1 MKAAVVQDE
10 FAIQN
15 KKFRFLRLMAYFRPF
30 IPLLVLSVVLA
41 ILVNAAIL
49 AKPYIIKMVIDN
61 YIVKGNY
68 DTHSI
73 WLLGLLYLLMVL
85 VGSGLGYMQTNI
97 LTFIGQKIMFTIRNR
112 IFEHIQ
118 KMSMSFFDKNSTGRI
133 LTRVTNDVEAL
144 NEVFSGVM
152 VDIIRNFIMLAGIII
167 MMFTLDV
174 RLAFASI
181 SCVPIIAGIMVVYR
195 IAARK
200 NFVKMKGF
208 LAKINGFLAENISGM
223 KLVQIFNREKEKYE
237 ELRKLD
243 GEYFKCSLRE
253 VVLNS
258 FSRPVVDI
266 VNNLT
271 IAVLIIFCMGRILE
285 GSLEIGVLFAFIA
298 YIKQFF
304 EPISEI
310 SEKYTSIQSAIV
322 SSERIFDI
330 LDKQDTQ
337 EDMLGGKPAGRL
349 RGRIEFEN
357 VWFAYEGEAWVL
369 KDVSFS
375 IDPGETAAFVGAT
388 GSGKTTIIS
397 LMMRFYDI
405 QKGRI
410 LIDGQDIRE
419 YRLEDLRRQITVVLQ
434 DVFLFAGDIR
444 SNIRLNNKNITDEDI
459 ERAAHYVSANSF
471 IESLPGK
478 YDEEVKERGCT
489 FSAGQKQL
497 LSFVRAVA
505 FNPAVLVL
513 DEATASIDTS
523 TEQAIREAMS
533 KISRDRTSVIIAH
546 RLSTIRNADKI
557 LVMNKGRIRETG
569 NHDEL
574 MELGGIYCRLY
585 RAQKEG

>member
-1 MKAAVVQDE
+1 MKAENVQDE
-10 FAIQN
+10 FTVQK
-15 KKFRFLRLMAYFRPF
+15 KKFRFMRLMGYFKPF
-30 IPLLVLSVVLA
+30 VPLLLISVVLA
-41 ILVNAAIL
+41 FLVNAAIL
-49 AKPYIIKMVIDN
+49 AKPYIIKLVIDD
-61 YIVKGNY
+61 YIVESNY
-68 DTHSI
+68 DMHSI
-73 WLLGLLYLLMVL
+73 WLLGLFYFLMVFL
-85 VGSGLGYMQTNI
+85 GSGLGYLQTNI
-97 LTFIGQKIMFTIRNR
+97 LTYVGQKIMFNIRNQ

-144 NEVFSGVM
+144 NELFSGVM
-152 VDIIRNFIMLAGIII
+152 VDLIRNIIMLAGIII
-167 MMFTLDV
+167 MMFSLDA
-174 RLAFASI
+174 RLALVSI
-181 SCVPIIAGIMVVYR
+181 SCVPIIAAIMVVYR

-200 NFVKMKGF
+200 NFVRMKGL

-271 IAVLIIFCMGRILE
+271 IAVLVIFCVGRILE

-310 SEKYTSIQSAIV
+310 SEKYTAIQSAIV
-322 SSERIFDI
+322 SSERIFDV

-337 EDMLGGKPAGRL
+337 ENMICGKETGRF

-357 VWFAYEGEAWVL
+357 VWFAYEGEGWVL
-369 KDVSFS
+369 KDVNFS
-375 IDPGETAAFVGAT
+375 INPGETVAFVGAT

-410 LIDGQDIRE
+410 LIDGRDIRE
-419 YRLEDLRRQITVVLQ
+419 YRLKDLRRQITVVLQ
-434 DVFLFAGDIR
+434 DIFLFAGDIR
-444 SNIRLNNKNITDEDI
+444 SNIRLNNISISDEDI
-459 ERAAHYVSANSF
+459 ENAARYVSADSF

-523 TEQAIREAMS
+523 TEQAIQEAMS

-557 LVMNKGRIRETG
+557 LVMYKGRIRETG
-569 NHDEL
+569 KHDEL
-574 MELGGIYCRLY
+574 MELGGLYCRLY
-585 RAQKEG
+585 RAQTET

>member
-1 MKAAVVQDE
+1 MKAGTVQDE
-10 FAIQN
+10 FIIQK
-15 KKFRFLRLMAYFRPF
+15 KKFRFMRLMGYFKPF
-30 IPLLVLSVVLA
+30 VPLLLISVVLA
-41 ILVNAAIL
+41 FLVNAAIL
-49 AKPYIIKMVIDN
+49 AKPYIIKLVIDD
-61 YIVKGNY
+61 YIVEGNY
-68 DTHSI
+68 DLRSI
-73 WLLGLLYLLMVL
+73 WLLALLYFLMVFL
-85 VGSGLGYMQTNI
+85 GSGLGYLQTNI
-97 LTFIGQKIMFTIRNR
+97 LTYVGQKIMFNIRNQ

-144 NEVFSGVM
+144 NELFSGVM
-152 VDIIRNFIMLAGIII
+152 VDLIRNIIMLAGIII
-167 MMFTLDV
+167 MMFSLDV
-174 RLAFASI
+174 RLALVSI
-181 SCVPIIAGIMVVYR
+181 SCVPIIAAIMVVYR

-200 NFVKMKGF
+200 NFVRMKGL

-243 GEYFKCSLRE
+243 GEFFKCSLRE

-310 SEKYTSIQSAIV
+310 SEKYTAIQSAIV
-322 SSERIFDI
+322 SSERIFDV

-337 EDMLGGKPAGRL
+337 EDMICGKATGRF

-357 VWFAYEGEAWVL
+357 VWFAYEGEGWVL

-375 IDPGETAAFVGAT
+375 INPGETVAFVGAT

-444 SNIRLNNKNITDEDI
+444 SNIRLNNKSISDEDI
-459 ERAAHYVSANSF
+459 EKAACYVSADSF

-523 TEQAIREAMS
+523 TEQAIQEAMS

-557 LVMNKGRIRETG
+557 LVMHKGRIRETG
-569 NHDEL
+569 NHNEL
-574 MELGGIYCRLY
+574 IELGGLYCRLY
-585 RAQKEG
+585 RAQTEG

>member
-1 MKAAVVQDE
+1 
-10 FAIQN
+10 
-15 KKFRFLRLMAYFRPF
+15 
-30 IPLLVLSVVLA
+30 
-41 ILVNAAIL
+41 
-49 AKPYIIKMVIDN
+49 
-61 YIVKGNY
+61 
-68 DTHSI
+68 
-73 WLLGLLYLLMVL
+73 
-85 VGSGLGYMQTNI
+85 
-97 LTFIGQKIMFTIRNR
+97 
-112 IFEHIQ
+112 
-118 KMSMSFFDKNSTGRI
+118 
-133 LTRVTNDVEAL
+133 
-144 NEVFSGVM
+144 GVM
-152 VDIIRNFIMLAGIII
+152 VDLIRNFIMLAGIII

-174 RLAFASI
+174 GLAFTSI

-200 NFVKMKGF
+200 NFIRMKGL

-310 SEKYTSIQSAIV
+310 SEKYTAIQSAII

-337 EDMLGGKPAGRL
+337 EDMIGGKPTGRL
-349 RGRIEFEN
+349 IGGIKFEH
-357 VWFAYEGEAWVL
+357 VWFAYEGEGWVL

-375 IDPGETAAFVGAT
+375 INPGETVAFVGAT

-397 LMMRFYDI
+397 LIMRFYDI

-419 YRLEDLRRQITVVLQ
+419 YRLEDLRRQIAVVLQ

-444 SNIRLNNKNITDEDI
+444 SNIRLNNKNISDEDI
-459 ERAAHYVSANSF
+459 EHAARYVSADSF

-489 FSAGQKQL
+489 FSAGQKQMI
-497 LSFVRAVA
+497 SFVRAVA

-513 DEATASIDTS
+513 DEATASIDTG

-546 RLSTIRNADKI
+546 R
-557 LVMNKGRIRETG
+557 
-569 NHDEL
+569 
-574 MELGGIYCRLY
+574 
-585 RAQKEG
+585 

>member
-1 MKAAVVQDE
+1 M
-10 FAIQN
+10 
-15 KKFRFLRLMAYFRPF
+15 RLMAYFKPF
-30 IPLLVLSVVLA
+30 ILLLLVSVVLA
-41 ILVNAAIL
+41 FLLNAAVL
-49 AKPYIIKMVIDN
+49 AKPYIIKLVIDD

-68 DTHSI
+68 DMGSI
-73 WLLGLLYLLMVL
+73 WLLGILYFLMVL
-85 VGSGLGYMQTNI
+85 LGSGLGYLQTNI
-97 LTFIGQKIMFTIRNR
+97 LTYVGQKIMFNIRNR

-144 NEVFSGVM
+144 NELFSGVM
-152 VDIIRNFIMLAGIII
+152 VDLIRNFIMVAGIII

-174 RLAFASI
+174 RLAFVSI
-181 SCVPIIAGIMVVYR
+181 SCVPIIVAIMVIYR

-200 NFVKMKGF
+200 NFIKMKGL

-223 KLVQIFNREKEKYE
+223 KLVQIFNREREKHE

-253 VVLNS
+253 VILNS
-258 FSRPVVDI
+258 FSRPVIDI

-271 IAVLIIFCMGRILE
+271 IAVLIIFCMGRILA
-285 GSLEIGVLFAFIA
+285 GTLEIGVLFAFIA

-337 EDMLGGKPAGRL
+337 EDLMAGKPAGRFE
-349 RGRIEFEN
+349 GGIEFEN

-369 KDVSFS
+369 KDVSFR
-375 IDPGETAAFVGAT
+375 IKPGETVAFVGAT

-419 YRLEDLRRQITVVLQ
+419 YRLEDLRRQICVVLQ

-444 SNIRLNNKNITDEDI
+444 SNIRLNNDKISDEDI
-459 ERAAHYVSANSF
+459 VNAARYVSADGF

-478 YDEEVKERGCT
+478 YEEEVKERGCT

-513 DEATASIDTS
+513 DEATASIDTG
-523 TEQAIREAMS
+523 TEQAIQEAMS
-533 KISRDRTSVIIAH
+533 KISQGRTSVIIAH
-546 RLSTIRNADKI
+546 RLSTIRNAHKI
-557 LVMNKGRIRETG
+557 LVMHKGRIRETG
-569 NHDEL
+569 KHDEL

-585 RAQKEG
+585 RAQTEV